1 MALGPCPDACLSSPP
16 PLLKGWEETAAK
28 FVSISTELRAVAA
41 LATRWRQLELAS
53 WRTTLKQV
61 WESVEGEGG
70 SY

>member
-1 MALGPCPDACLSSPP
+1 M
-16 PLLKGWEETAAK
+16 WEETAAK

-70 SY
+70 SYWSVEQ